1 MMRTLPGAKRAPFP
15 SFIEPMHPSQH
26 SKPPVGARW
35 QYEIK
40 LDGWR
45 GQLHLQRGA
54 AKLFSRN
61 GNDLTASCTTIA
73 TAAADIPASDAVLDG
88 EIVVPGR
95 NGIPNFLELKSA
107 MTRSQS
113 RLLYYAFDVLHLDG
127 FDLRPVPLADRR
139 RLLAQLL
146 AGSPGGRI
154 LMSETIDIQEPP
166 DLLYRHAC
174 ELGMEGIVAKRV
186 DAPYRSGRVQTWV
199 KVKCVRRLALPI
211 IGYVPQKGNSIAA
224 IRLGRPEGGAL
235 VYAGK
240 AGTGFT
246 VKSAQS
252 VRERLLPL
260 HRKSPPLAKPL
271 KRPDTIWVEPKVIAD
286 IAFTELTEDGM
297 LRHASFKGLKS

>member
-1 MMRTLPGAKRAPFP
+1 MMRTLPGAQRAPFP

-45 GQLHLQRGA
+45 GQLHLRRGA
-54 AKLFSRN
+54 ANLFSRN

-107 MTRSQS
+107 MTRGQS
-113 RLLYYAFDVLHLDG
+113 RLLYYAFDLLYLDG

-154 LMSETIDIQEPP
+154 LTSETIDIQEPP

>member
-224 IRLGRPEGGAL
+224 IRLGRPEVGAL

>member
-1 MMRTLPGAKRAPFP
+1 MMRTLPGAQRAPFP

-45 GQLHLQRGA
+45 GQLHLRRGA
-54 AKLFSRN
+54 ANLFSRN

-154 LMSETIDIQEPP
+154 LTSETIDIQEPP

-174 ELGMEGIVAKRV
+174 ELGMEGIVAKRI
-186 DAPYRSGRVQTWV
+186 DAPYRSGRVQSWI

-246 VKSAQS
+246 VASAQS
-252 VRERLLPL
+252 VRARLLPL

-271 KRPDTIWVEPKVIAD
+271 KRPDTIWVEPTVIAD
-286 IAFTELTEDGM
+286 IAFTELTEDGI
-297 LRHASFKGLKS
+297 LRHASFKGLKE

>member
-1 MMRTLPGAKRAPFP
+1 MMRTLPGAQRAPFP

-45 GQLHLQRGA
+45 GQLHLRRGA
-54 AKLFSRN
+54 ANLFSRN

-107 MTRSQS
+107 MTRGQS
-113 RLLYYAFDVLHLDG
+113 RLLYYAFDLLYLDG

-246 VKSAQS
+246 VASAQS
-252 VRERLLPL
+252 VRARLLPL

-271 KRPDTIWVEPKVIAD
+271 KRPDTIWVEPTVIAD

-297 LRHASFKGLKS
+297 LRHASFKGLKP

>member
-107 MTRSQS
+107 MTRGQS
-113 RLLYYAFDVLHLDG
+113 RLLYYAFDLLYLDG
-127 FDLRPVPLADRR
+127 FDLRAAPLADRR

-154 LMSETIDIQEPP
+154 LTSETIDIQEPP

-174 ELGMEGIVAKRV
+174 ELGMEGIVAKRI
-186 DAPYRSGRVQTWV
+186 DAPYRSGRVQSWI

-246 VKSAQS
+246 VASAQS
-252 VRERLLPL
+252 VRARLLPL

-271 KRPDTIWVEPKVIAD
+271 KRPDTIWVEPTVIAD
-286 IAFTELTEDGM
+286 IAFTELTEDGI
-297 LRHASFKGLKS
+297 LRHASFKGLKE